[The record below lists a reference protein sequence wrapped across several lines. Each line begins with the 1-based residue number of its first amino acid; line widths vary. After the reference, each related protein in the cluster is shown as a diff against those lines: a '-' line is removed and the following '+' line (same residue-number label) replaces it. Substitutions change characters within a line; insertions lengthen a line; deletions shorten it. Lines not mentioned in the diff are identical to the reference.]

1 MSAVAQQLA
10 ARKLYGGSET
20 SAPSYMAQEVML
32 WSPEKIILKTYDF
45 FIVSCKRRDVVKMN
59 KALLHLMESLNFE
72 YKEESTRL
80 YRLYE
85 YCQKCI
91 FQRQYDEALQ
101 IVEGLRQ
108 AWAKGFQLE

>member
-10 ARKLYGGSET
+10 ARKLYGGGEN
-20 SAPSYMAQEVML
+20 SAPSYLAQEVML

-45 FIVSCKRRDVVKMN
+45 FIVSCKRRDVSKMN
-59 KALLHLMESLNFE
+59 KSLLHLMEALNFE
-72 YKEESTRL
+72 YSEESTRL

-91 FQRQYDEALQ
+91 FQRRYDEALH
-101 IVEGLRQ
+101 IIEGLRQ
-108 AWAKGFQLE
+108 AWAAGFKLD